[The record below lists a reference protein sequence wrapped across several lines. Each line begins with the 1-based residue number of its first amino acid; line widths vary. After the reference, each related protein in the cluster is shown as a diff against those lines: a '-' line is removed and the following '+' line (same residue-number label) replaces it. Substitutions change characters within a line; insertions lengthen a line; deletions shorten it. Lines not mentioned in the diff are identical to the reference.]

1 MIRARLLT
9 ANGECQQGDE
19 ALLAPWR
26 EQQDSHLWLDIE
38 SELTEELQTLLL
50 SLHCDKLALSDCSRP
65 RHPPKV
71 EEFEHNTFILFR
83 GIASI
88 DEQLSLQSQQVS
100 VWVGE
105 RLLITMHSG
114 HSVSVENFWESGTEQ
129 QLVRT
134 PNILALRLLHYATGR
149 YLEQIMLFDDQL
161 ADLED
166 ALLQDSTDVTMKE
179 LVVYR
184 SRLRKLRRIFNYHQ
198 RVAEQILH
206 DGSPHLG
213 SGRDASYHT
222 RRDLFDRC
230 ERVHNLCS
238 MYYEIC
244 GDLVES
250 HISITS
256 HRLNNTM
263 KILTIITAIFI
274 PLGFL
279 AGIYGMNFEY
289 MPELQFRH
297 GYFVLLGV
305 MATLV
310 LGMLALFRKVRW
322 L

>member
-1 MIRARLLT
+1 MIRAKLLS
-9 ANGECQQGDE
+9 ADGECRHGDE
-19 ALLAPWR
+19 TLLIPWR
-26 EQQDSHLWLDIE
+26 EQPDSHIWLDIE
-38 SELTEELQTLLL
+38 SELTEELQALLL

-83 GIASI
+83 GMAGLD
-88 DEQLSLQSQQVS
+88 DELSLQPQQVS
-100 VWVGE
+100 VWVGS
-105 RLLITMHSG
+105 RLLITVHSG
-114 HSVSVENFWESGTEQ
+114 HSVSVDNFWESSANQ
-129 QLVRT
+129 QLVSR

-149 YLEQIMLFDDQL
+149 YLEKIMLFDDRL

-166 ALLQDSTDVTMKE
+166 ALLQDSTDEIMKE

-184 SRLRKLRRIFNYHQ
+184 SRLRKLRRVFNYHQ
-198 RVAEQILH
+198 RLAEQILH

-279 AGIYGMNFEY
+279 AGIYGMNFAH
-289 MPELQFRH
+289 MPELQFRY
-297 GYFVLLGV
+297 GYFVLLGA
-305 MATLV
+305 MASLAI
-310 LGMLALFRKVRW
+310 GMLVFFRKVRW